1 MPAKRMTCS
10 KCGRELKEGEF
21 YKGKDG
27 NRIDMCKDCITANI
41 DNRRP
46 STFLW
51 ILEKF
56 DVPYVEKKWVE
67 LANRQFLKNP
77 AKFGPSSVL
86 GMYLRT
92 MRIMPYGNYC
102 YADSDM
108 LNAPK
113 AKRKDAVDREE
124 LRRKVEAGEMSIE
137 EFDARTSDKV
147 ASSAIIEKASEKAES
162 MEDLMPDMDDIRGS
176 IDKAEKMGFDVRH
189 AREEMRKFD
198 LKHDSLQDLLDKVN
212 APDPPARQDP
222 PPAEP
227 GPPEEEPA
235 PSPAVEPKPV
245 EEEPAADPE
254 PEPVEEDIQE
264 EEETLDIVQPGTVN
278 GVQASQTLNVMGSVL
293 ADQDAYY
300 QDNLD
305 EEDLKYLLTKWGA
318 AYRPSQLVAMEKMYQ
333 EYERENELNADRADA
348 LRKICRTSV
357 KMDEAMEVGDYH
369 SYKNLSQVYDQ
380 LRKSARFTDS
390 QKKEDDSREIDS
402 IGELVAFVE
411 REGGAIPLY
420 EDPIDYPKDKID
432 FIVRDMQNYIS
443 NVVRGELGLGDLIEQ
458 FVEELRNNKTK
469 SVEDIMASP
478 LRGEDVI
485 DQADSE
491 AFHDF
496 LLEEA
501 EKDAYLLMGKDD
513 EGGDY
518 E

>member
-113 AKRKDAVDREE
+113 VKRKNESEIEE

-137 EFDARTSDKV
+137 EFDARTSDKI
-147 ASSAIIEKASEKAES
+147 ASGAIIDKAAEKATS
-162 MEDLMPDMDDIRGS
+162 MEDLMPDTDDIRGS
-176 IDKAEKMGFDVRH
+176 IDKAEKMGFDVSH

-212 APDPPARQDP
+212 APDPPAKQDP
-222 PPAEP
+222 PPK
-227 GPPEEEPA
+227 EEPD
-235 PSPAVEPKPV
+235 PEPVEPEH
-245 EEEPAADPE
+245 EEEPAAELAEPDPAQE
-254 PEPVEEDIQE
+254 PEGEDVQEDEEI
-264 EEETLDIVQPGTVN
+264 LDIGQVN
-278 GVQASQTLNVMGSVL
+278 GVQASQTLNVMGSMM

-305 EEDLKYLLTKWGA
+305 EEDLKYLFTKWGA

-357 KMDEAMEVGDYH
+357 KMDEAMEAEDYH

-458 FVEELRNNKTK
+458 FVEELRNNKTQ

-478 LRGEDVI
+478 LRGEDI
-485 DQADSE
+485 IEQADSE

-513 EGGDY
+513 DEGGGSK
-518 E
+518 